1 MGSLASKMME
11 DVDFTGK
18 NGHWWLI
25 HLIHQTL
32 SCTD

>member
-25 HLIHQTL
+25 HLIFYSQVG
-32 SCTD
+32 S